1 MLIFAVFAKNYQ
13 GSYFGNSIDAK
24 VEILIWL
31 RHAGYQQSQKLDSR
45 SFKKSRIK
53 EKTL

>member
-1 MLIFAVFAKNYQ
+1 MSNIINGFH
-13 GSYFGNSIDAK
+13 AK
-24 VEILIWL
+24 VEISIWL